1 MTFRQYF
8 LLDLSVSAYED
19 VKITFGEGAPI
30 QNTFIIK
37 QWTYTVKISWYM
49 CRTIYSHYQMN
60 MKEQTTINLK

>member
-37 QWTYTVKISWYM
+37 Q
-49 CRTIYSHYQMN
+49 
-60 MKEQTTINLK
+60 